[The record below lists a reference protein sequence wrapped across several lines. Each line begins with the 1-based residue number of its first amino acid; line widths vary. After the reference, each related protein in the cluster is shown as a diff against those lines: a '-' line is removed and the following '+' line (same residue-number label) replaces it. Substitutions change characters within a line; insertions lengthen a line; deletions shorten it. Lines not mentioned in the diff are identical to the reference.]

1 MVRILCFGDSNTFGY
16 KPDRSGRFDENTR
29 WTGRIQ
35 NKLGDNYRIIEEG
48 LCGRTTVFEDE
59 IKANRRGIELIAPLV
74 ESHNPLDVLI
84 VMLGTND
91 CKIRYGATASVIVK
105 GMEQV
110 IELAKSK
117 ASDNMKVLI
126 VSPILLGEGVGEEG
140 YDPKFDKRSEEVC
153 SQLAA
158 EYERLAKE
166 NAYYYLDA
174 ARYATASSI
183 DREHLDA
190 TGHERLADAIY
201 DKLTEIFNE

>member
-35 NKLGDNYRIIEEG
+35 NKLGGNYRIIEEG

-91 CKIRYGATASVIVK
+91 CKIRYVATASVIVK

-117 ASDNMKVLI
+117 ASDNMKV
-126 VSPILLGEGVGEEG
+126 
-140 YDPKFDKRSEEVC
+140 
-153 SQLAA
+153 
-158 EYERLAKE
+158 
-166 NAYYYLDA
+166 
-174 ARYATASSI
+174 
-183 DREHLDA
+183 
-190 TGHERLADAIY
+190 
-201 DKLTEIFNE
+201 